1 MNVNTVEDII
11 NLIARR
17 DNISILEATNI
28 VSECIAEME
37 EAVAQGYWQEAEDI
51 LMSYLDLEPDYLDI
65 LMTEMF

>member
-1 MNVNTVEDII
+1 MNTVNDII

-28 VSECIAEME
+28 VSECMDEME

-51 LMSYLDLEPDYLDI
+51 LMSYLRLEPDYLDI

>member
-1 MNVNTVEDII
+1 ME
-11 NLIARR
+11 
-17 DNISILEATNI
+17 
-28 VSECIAEME
+28 EME